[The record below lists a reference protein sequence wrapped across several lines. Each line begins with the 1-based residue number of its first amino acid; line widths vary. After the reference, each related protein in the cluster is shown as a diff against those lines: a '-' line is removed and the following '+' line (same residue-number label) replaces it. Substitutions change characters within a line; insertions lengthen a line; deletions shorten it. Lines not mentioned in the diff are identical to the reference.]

1 MQNLSDIGV
10 IKSILTRHGFT
21 FSKSLGQNFLIN
33 PSVCPKMAEL
43 SGAGEGIGILEIGP
57 GIGVLTTELA
67 KRAEKVVS
75 VELDKRLMP
84 VLSET
89 LGEFK
94 NVEIINEDIL
104 KLDLP
109 QLLKE
114 KFAGLKVC
122 VCANLPYYITSPIIM
137 HLLESRLPLEAITV
151 MVQKEAA
158 QRLCA
163 PVGSRDSGAITAAVH
178 YYAEAETLFQVSR
191 GSFMP
196 PPNVDSTVIRFTI
209 KKTPP
214 VSVIN
219 EKLFFSLIRCAF
231 EQRRKTALNA
241 LSAGTNFSKETLKDA
256 MAESGLA
263 PDIRGEKLQ
272 LEDFARLSDILSKGQ
287 S

>member
-10 IKSILTRHGFT
+10 IKSILTRHGFI
-21 FSKSLGQNFLIN
+21 FSKSLGQNFLVN

-43 SGAGEGIGILEIGP
+43 SGADAGVGILEIGP

-75 VELDKRLMP
+75 VELDKRLLP
-84 VLSET
+84 VLAET
-89 LGEFK
+89 LSDYH
-94 NVEIINEDIL
+94 NVEIVNEDIL
-104 KLDLP
+104 KLDLA

-114 KFAGLKVC
+114 KFSGLKVC

-163 PVGSRDSGAITAAVH
+163 PVGSRESGAITAAVH
-178 YYAEAETLFQVSR
+178 YYADTEILFQVSR
-191 GSFMP
+191 GSFLP

-214 VSVIN
+214 VEVTN

-241 LSAGTNFSKETLKDA
+241 LSAGTHFSKDTIKNA
-256 MAESGLA
+256 MEEAGL
-263 PDIRGEKLQ
+263 PLEIRGEKLQ
-272 LEDFARLSDILSKGQ
+272 LEDFACLSDILSKE
-287 S
+287 